1 MFLATT
7 QLTFTCSKAIIER
20 LEKGVKFV
28 QSELL
33 IYLTP
38 CSSISIIYFEQVNVC
53 WEAVSY
59 LNELM

>member
-53 WEAVSY
+53 
-59 LNELM
+59 

>member
-33 IYLTP
+33 TYLTP
-38 CSSISIIYFEQVNVC
+38 CSNISIIYFEQVNVC

>member
-33 IYLTP
+33 TYLTL

>member
-33 IYLTP
+33 TYLTP

-53 WEAVSY
+53 WEGVSY

>member
-7 QLTFTCSKAIIER
+7 QLTFTCSKTIIER

-33 IYLTP
+33 TYLTP

>member
-7 QLTFTCSKAIIER
+7 QLTFTCSKTIIER

-33 IYLTP
+33 TYLTP

-53 WEAVSY
+53 WESVSY